1 MDSPGGVILQNTSD
15 VILLELWRAGFPSR
29 EENGGYESTRM
40 LRHSSESKIQEKIT
54 NLSYGPEGGN
64 STN

>member
-1 MDSPGGVILQNTSD
+1 MDSPCGVILQNTSD

-40 LRHSSESKIQEKIT
+40 LRHSSESKIQEKIKEQ
-54 NLSYGPEGGN
+54 EGG
-64 STN
+64 TEELER